1 MYQPLVLIEQDTFVC
16 TQSANALFE
25 ASVIGDP
32 IHSWNLGY
40 GTTLGPD
47 TAVYHTYNQ
56 NGFYHIELSLDNQ
69 GCIRTI
75 NLDSVEAYQP
85 NSLFSPLT
93 IGPLC
98 YRDSIL
104 FQADDNS
111 FSNNKYEWSGA
122 TLLGSGD
129 STWIQFND
137 TASTNIKLS
146 IKKRGCRSTT
156 NSDTII
162 INKATANFSYNQLS
176 YCVPIDVIF
185 QDSSINPIGWNWQFG
200 DGNTSAQP
208 NPMHQ
213 FLTMPTDSTTLTITD
228 INGCKDSLKA

>member
-1 MYQPLVLIEQDTFVC
+1 MTKTELCNEANYQFSNLSSNATSWIWTLDSNVISNQNNGNITLPLNDSVSILNLKIEDDYGCIDEKQQSIFLYQPLVLIEQDTFVC
-16 TQSANALFE
+16 TQSSNALFE

-32 IHSWNLGY
+32 IHSWNLGD
-40 GTTLGPD
+40 GTILGPD
-47 TAVYHTYNQ
+47 TAVYHTYNL
-56 NGFYHIELSLDNQ
+56 NGLYNVELSLDNQ

-75 NLDSVEAYQP
+75 NLDTIEAYQP
-85 NSLFSPLT
+85 NSLFSPLS

-98 YRDSIL
+98 YKDSIL

-146 IKKRGCRSTT
+146 IY
-156 NSDTII
+156 
-162 INKATANFSYNQLS
+162 NF
-176 YCVPIDVIF
+176 F
-185 QDSSINPIGWNWQFG
+185 
-200 DGNTSAQP
+200 
-208 NPMHQ
+208 
-213 FLTMPTDSTTLTITD
+213 
-228 INGCKDSLKA
+228 